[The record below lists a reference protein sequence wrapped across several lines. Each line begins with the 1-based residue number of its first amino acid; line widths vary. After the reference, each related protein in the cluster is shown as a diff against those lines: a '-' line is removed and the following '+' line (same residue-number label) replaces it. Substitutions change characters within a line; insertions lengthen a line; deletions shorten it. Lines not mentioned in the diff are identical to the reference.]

1 MNSDSWLSK
10 NVRPLVLVFL
20 VVSTV
25 LMIFINAGT
34 INFTVEAKWTDL
46 LQLVLITVI
55 GAYFGGRTMEKEKNK
70 MTKFN
75 YKKWVTDHKNGKPLF
90 EQATGSYYCNETD
103 QTCST
108 TPQ

>member
-1 MNSDSWLSK
+1 MGVQWK
-10 NVRPLVLVFL
+10 
-20 VVSTV
+20 
-25 LMIFINAGT
+25 
-34 INFTVEAKWTDL
+34 
-46 LQLVLITVI
+46 
-55 GAYFGGRTMEKEKNK
+55 KEKNK

-108 TPQ
+108 TPPINQTAYAVYPDLQTCEDNCPPVPVGPPTAVVIPNVGKISNMGKYLDK